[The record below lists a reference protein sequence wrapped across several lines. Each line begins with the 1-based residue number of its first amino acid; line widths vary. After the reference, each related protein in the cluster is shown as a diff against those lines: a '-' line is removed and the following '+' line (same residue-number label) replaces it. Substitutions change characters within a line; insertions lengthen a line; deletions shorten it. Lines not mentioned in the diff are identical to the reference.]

1 MVPEGTAPDDERPER
16 VVRQRI
22 TWIPSA
28 DGARG
33 ASALGDDDGAT
44 WVTAFDGHYRRIP
57 GVPDD
62 G

>member
-1 MVPEGTAPDDERPER
+1 

-44 WVTAFDGHYRRIP
+44 WVTAFDGRYRRIP